1 MGSIFVNSVSLG
13 TEEPPNFDRKLLLYY
28 WSLFIVMYVYVAYS
42 DELLL
47 NLSVNPDCQNNPDLC
62 PCIQVD
68 NNCNVLGMVDNKY

>member
-1 MGSIFVNSVSLG
+1 MIVSYCYTIG
-13 TEEPPNFDRKLLLYY
+13 HFY
-28 WSLFIVMYVYVAYS
+28 SHVMYVYIAYS

-68 NNCNVLGMVDNKY
+68 NNCNVLGMVNNKY